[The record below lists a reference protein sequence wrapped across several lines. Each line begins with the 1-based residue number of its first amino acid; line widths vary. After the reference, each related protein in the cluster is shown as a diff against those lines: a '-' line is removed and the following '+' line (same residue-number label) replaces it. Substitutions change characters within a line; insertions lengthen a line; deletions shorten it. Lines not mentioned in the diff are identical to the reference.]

1 MPFQMPCVGAV
12 LQEEKKPV
20 RAGADQRSAEEN
32 VVRLEQQVPNEMS
45 YDLNV

>member
-1 MPFQMPCVGAV
+1 MPFLMPCVGAV

-20 RAGADQRSAEEN
+20 RAGADQGSAEEN
-32 VVRLEQQVPNEMS
+32 VVRPEQQVPNELS